1 MARNKI
7 TSALTNYLIIL
18 AVIFLVVIIAA
29 ILLSGFTSTID
40 NIAFISSSG
49 FIILFSSSTAIFIG
63 MLIAPY
69 NPKIGK
75 IVAYF
80 GVGLVMF
87 ALIFMEVYIIQ
98 KTVTNRGTSFAY
110 CKDLSFSNSD
120 LDEIFSCLLT
130 GHKITGSEKSNAL
143 SIGGFF
149 VFSFL
154 VPLFILVALMADFVE
169 SSGVVQNPTY
179 QKIIGFGLGFLAYRG
194 FIVTNLIYI
203 LDVGATGM
211 AVIALNFI
219 FIGGVLSY
227 VRRVFRQWQL
237 VENEIFLGQ
246 VSDKFRLMVLNSL
259 EKVNDLQQFKTTIND
274 EGFKGALIFI
284 LGEVEAKKIFGKAL
298 SATTKNEME
307 RIKAEIIKEIRTQ
320 T

>member
-7 TSALTNYLIIL
+7 TSALTNYLIL
-18 AVIFLVVIIAA
+18 LVVIFLVVIIAA

-40 NIAFISSSG
+40 NLVFISSSG

-87 ALIFMEVYIIQ
+87 ALIFMEAYIIQ
-98 KTVTNRGTSFAY
+98 KTVTKRGTNFEY
-110 CKDLSFSNSD
+110 CNSLTSSSGLND
-120 LDEIFSCLLT
+120 IFSCLLT
-130 GHKITGSEKSNAL
+130 GHKITGSEKSDAL
-143 SIGGFF
+143 AIGGFF

-169 SSGVVQNPTY
+169 SSGVVQNKTY

-246 VSDKFRLMVLNSL
+246 AKDKFRSMVLNSL
-259 EKVNDLQQFKTTIND
+259 KNVDSVEQLKSTIND
-274 EGFKGALIFI
+274 ESFKGALIFL
-284 LGEVEAKKIFGKAL
+284 LGETEAKKIFGKAL
-298 SATTKNEME
+298 IATTKNEME
-307 RIKAEIIKEIRTQ
+307 RVKAEISKEINIQ